1 VGSSIILLPYEGIS
15 MTAKAVSSGQTRTLL
30 TQSRRARHRVGY
42 LFILPALLMYSIFV
56 LYPFIRTFQISFTS
70 WNGFD
75 PVMEFV
81 GLENYTR
88 LLSDPQLWS
97 ALGRNIY
104 WIIFG
109 SIGAI
114 GLGIVL
120 ALLVSSRPVGFHLF
134 RTVYFMPQVLGAS
147 IVGVIWLLIY
157 APRRGF
163 LYEVGDTF
171 NIEFLKRS
179 LLANTNTALTGI
191 LIASIWASIGFFFV
205 IFLAGLQNVDQDLV
219 DASKVDGANGWQRFR
234 FIIIPQLS
242 HVVTMVIALGMIN
255 SLKVFDIIWAMTEG
269 GPANASDV
277 LGTYAYRE
285 AFKLQHQGYG
295 SAVVIFTSVLA
306 LVLSFLFI
314 KIRERREI

>member
-1 VGSSIILLPYEGIS
+1 
-15 MTAKAVSSGQTRTLL
+15 MTTKFTLDGQSLYTKNRR
-30 TQSRRARHRVGY
+30 SRYRVGY
-42 LFILPALLMYSIFV
+42 LFILPALTIYSIFV
-56 LYPFIRTFQISFTS
+56 LYPFIRTFQISLTD

-75 PVMEFV
+75 PVMQYI
-81 GLENYTR
+81 GLDNYIK
-88 LLSDPQLWS
+88 LFNNPLFWS
-97 ALGRNIY
+97 ALGNNIY

-114 GLGIVL
+114 GLGLIL
-120 ALLVSSRPVGFHLF
+120 ALLVSTRPIGFHVF
-134 RTVYFMPQVLGAS
+134 RTIYFMPQVLGAS

-163 LYEVGDTF
+163 LYRFGEEFGID
-171 NIEFLKRS
+171 FLKRS
-179 LLANTNTALTGI
+179 LLANTDTALLGI

-205 IFLAGLQNVDQDLV
+205 IFLAGLQNVDQDLI
-219 DASKVDGANGWQRFR
+219 DASKVDGANTWQRLR
-234 FIIIPQLS
+234 FVIIPQLS

-269 GPANASDV
+269 GPANASDM

-306 LVLSFLFI
+306 VGLSIIFI

>member
-1 VGSSIILLPYEGIS
+1 MSV
-15 MTAKAVSSGQTRTLL
+15 KAVHP
-30 TQSRRARHRVGY
+30 QSLSRQNRRNKYRIGY
-42 LFILPALLMYSIFV
+42 LFILPALLMYMVFV
-56 LYPFIRTFQISFTS
+56 LYPFFRTFQISLTD

-75 PVMEFV
+75 PVMRFI
-81 GLENYTR
+81 GLENYVQ
-88 LLSDPQLWS
+88 LLNDPQLWA

-104 WIIFG
+104 WIVFG

-114 GLGIVL
+114 GLGLVL
-120 ALLVSSRPVGFHLF
+120 ALLVSSRPFGFHVF

-163 LYEVGDTF
+163 LYEVGDAL
-171 NIEFLKRS
+171 NLDFLKRS
-179 LLANTNTALTGI
+179 LLANTNTALPGI

-205 IFLAGLQNVDQDLV
+205 IFLAGLQNVDQDLI
-219 DASKVDGANGWQRFR
+219 DAAKVDGANGWQRFQ
-234 FIIIPQLS
+234 FVVIPQLS

-277 LGTYAYRE
+277 LGTFAYRE

-295 SAVVIFTSVLA
+295 SAVVVFTSVLA
-306 LVLSFLFI
+306 LALSVLFI
-314 KIRERREI
+314 KVRERREY